1 MHPLVVVAV
10 EAERAAVKAAAPHVD
25 VMVAGVGPVAAAV
38 AATTALI
45 RGPRPGRPPYSHVL
59 SLGIAGAFDP
69 AAQVLVATR
78 AVAADLGVEDGDDLS
93 VMGLGGEIFVADAS
107 LAARLSAGPGVVTG
121 DLLTVWRVT
130 ATSENAARLRAR
142 YPDAVGE
149 AMEGY
154 GVAAAAAAARLPF
167 AEIRTVSNLIGPRD
181 REGWDIRGA
190 LARLTDVARAVLT

>member
-38 AATTALI
+38 GATTALV
-45 RGPRPGRPPYSHVL
+45 RGPRAGRPPYSHVI
-59 SLGIAGAFDP
+59 SLGIAGAFDA

-78 AVAADLGVEDGDDLS
+78 SVAADLGVEDGDDLAA
-93 VMGLGGEIFVADAS
+93 MGLGGAPVTADAS
-107 LAARLSAGPGVVTG
+107 IGAALADAVRG

-130 ATSENAARLRAR
+130 ATAASTTRLRAR

-154 GVAAAAAAARLPF
+154 GVAAAASAARLPF
-167 AEIRTVSNLIGPRD
+167 AEIRTVSNVVGPRD

-190 LARLTDVARAVLT
+190 LARLTEVARAVLS

>member
-38 AATTALI
+38 GTTTALAH
-45 RGPRPGRPPYSHVL
+45 GPRAGRPPYSHVI

-69 AAQVLVATR
+69 SAQVLVATR
-78 AVAADLGVEDGDDLS
+78 SLAADLGVEDGDDLAAMS
-93 VMGLGGEIFVADAS
+93 LGGQPLEADAS
-107 LAARLSAGPGVVTG
+107 VGAGLSQAACG

-130 ATSENAARLRAR
+130 ATAATAERLRAR

-154 GVAAAAAAARLPF
+154 GVAAAASAARLPF
-167 AEIRTVSNLIGPRD
+167 AEIRTVSNLVGPRD

-190 LARLTDVARAVLT
+190 LARLTEVARVVLS

>member
-1 MHPLVVVAV
+1 VHPLVVVAV

-38 AATTALI
+38 AATTALV
-45 RGPRPGRPPYSHVL
+45 RGPRAGRSPYSHVI
-59 SLGIAGAFDP
+59 SLGIAGSFDP

-78 AVAADLGVEDGDDLS
+78 AIAAELGVEDGDDLAAL
-93 VMGLGGEIFVADAS
+93 GLGGEPVTADPS
-107 LAARLSAGPGVVTG
+107 VGAALSDGVLRG

-130 ATSENAARLRAR
+130 ATASSAARLRAR

-167 AEIRTVSNLIGPRD
+167 AEIRTVSNLVGPRD

-190 LARLTDVARAVLT
+190 LARLTDVARVVLT

>member
-38 AATTALI
+38 AATTALV
-45 RGPRPGRPPYSHVL
+45 RGPRAGRPPYSHVI
-59 SLGIAGAFDP
+59 SLGIAGAFEP
-69 AAQVLVATR
+69 SAQVLVATR
-78 AVAADLGVEDGDDLS
+78 AIAADLGVEDGDDLATL
-93 VMGLGGEIFVADAS
+93 GLGGEPVTADPS
-107 LAARLSAGPGVVTG
+107 IGSQLANAVRG

-130 ATSENAARLRAR
+130 ATASSAARLRAR

-154 GVAAAAAAARLPF
+154 GVAAAALAARLPF
-167 AEIRTVSNLIGPRD
+167 AEIRTVSNLVGPRD

-190 LARLTDVARAVLT
+190 LARLTDVARVVLT

>member
-38 AATTALI
+38 GTTTALV
-45 RGPRPGRPPYSHVL
+45 RGPRAGRPPYSHVI

-69 AAQVLVATR
+69 TAQVLVATR
-78 AVAADLGVEDGDDLS
+78 SLAADLGVEDGDDLAA
-93 VMGLGGEIFVADAS
+93 MGLGGEPVLADAS
-107 LAARLSAGPGVVTG
+107 IGAALSDGAMRG
-121 DLLTVWRVT
+121 DLLTVWKVT
-130 ATSENAARLRAR
+130 ATAATADRLRAR
-142 YPDAVGE
+142 YPDAIGE

-154 GVAAAAAAARLPF
+154 GVAAAAVAARLPF
-167 AEIRTVSNLIGPRD
+167 AEIRTVSNLVGPRD

-190 LARLTDVARAVLT
+190 LARLTEVARVVLT